1 MSIKNKDRKARKAYK
16 KKIETVRVE
25 LYPTDLDIKIQIAN
39 RIVKGEKK
47 TTYIKRLIR
56 EDIKR
61 ANGKNGNIVG
71 IDEMHELPCDVSF
84 TVSKKLNTTVIIKRD
99 GAGGEN

>member
-1 MSIKNKDRKARKAYK
+1 MSIKDKDRKARARYRK
-16 KKIETVRVE
+16 KVEELRVE

-47 TTYIKRLIR
+47 ATYIKRLIR

-61 ANGKNGNIVG
+61 ANGKNGDIAVM
-71 IDEMHELPCDVSF
+71 DELHEIPCESIY
-84 TVSKKLNTTVIIKRD
+84 KKGD
-99 GAGGEN
+99 GTGGEN